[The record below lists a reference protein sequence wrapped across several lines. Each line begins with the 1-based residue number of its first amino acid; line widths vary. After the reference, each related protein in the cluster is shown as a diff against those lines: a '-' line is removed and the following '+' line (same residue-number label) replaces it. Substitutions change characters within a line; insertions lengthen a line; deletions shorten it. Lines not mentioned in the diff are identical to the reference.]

1 MRLLFD
7 GAGLDAVGHFTDR
20 PTTAPAGTT
29 SPGGFG
35 RPVITR
41 PSTDVAV
48 TSPPGGKNIRVVFRR
63 GEERRP
69 GPKGP
74 RWLRV
79 LPCSVSHTRWTNPGG
94 VSGVPR

>member
-7 GAGLDAVGHFTDR
+7 GADLDAVGHFTDR

-29 SPGGFG
+29 NPGGFG
-35 RPVITR
+35 WSVITR

-48 TSPPGGKNIRVVFRR
+48 TSPPDGKNIRVVLRR
-63 GEERRP
+63 GEGRRP

-74 RWLRV
+74 RWFRA
-79 LPCSVSHTRWTNPGG
+79 LPCLMSRTRWTNPDG